1 MGRGSVAVLDVRS
14 SELTVIVGEKGVNNT
29 FLFKTMRTEPY
40 DGYQNGAFFDVAN
53 LKESVLRA
61 LAAAE
66 QVCGERIKKLY
77 IGVPGEFTKVIPRE
91 QEIGFSK
98 KRKIGQK
105 ELDMLF
111 ESGREDVENH
121 SFMRAASMIYVTA
134 DNRRVVDPAG
144 LSSTGLS
151 GVLSYF
157 YCTNY
162 FVKTM
167 EDIFSGTKIVLEYL
181 PAQLAMASYLIPP
194 ETRDEY
200 ALFLDVGFL
209 SSSILVML
217 GGGALLQ
224 KTFWAGRGQIAFRL
238 MQKFSLPYD
247 AALALL
253 ASSNLYVRSDVKM
266 REFMHAGIS
275 YEIDMDVMTEE
286 IKAGLDEL
294 CESVGEVLEDCA
306 GKEIENKPLYYSG
319 EGMDGIRGGAEH
331 ISKRLS
337 RVCELLV
344 PDLAYYNK
352 PAMSSRV
359 ALLDMAY
366 EENRKLGL
374 LYRLLNGFGG

>member
-91 QEIGFSK
+91 QEIGFPK

-224 KTFWAGRGQIAFRL
+224 DRK
-238 MQKFSLPYD
+238 
-247 AALALL
+247 
-253 ASSNLYVRSDVKM
+253 
-266 REFMHAGIS
+266 
-275 YEIDMDVMTEE
+275 
-286 IKAGLDEL
+286 
-294 CESVGEVLEDCA
+294 SVV
-306 GKEIENKPLYYSG
+306 
-319 EGMDGIRGGAEH
+319 
-331 ISKRLS
+331 
-337 RVCELLV
+337 
-344 PDLAYYNK
+344 
-352 PAMSSRV
+352 
-359 ALLDMAY
+359 
-366 EENRKLGL
+366 
-374 LYRLLNGFGG
+374 